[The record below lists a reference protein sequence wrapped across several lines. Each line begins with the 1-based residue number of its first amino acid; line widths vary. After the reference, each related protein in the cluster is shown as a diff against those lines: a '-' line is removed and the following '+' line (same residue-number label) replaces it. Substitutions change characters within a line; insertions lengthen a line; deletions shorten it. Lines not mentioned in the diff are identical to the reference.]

1 MNNDYIKDYKG
12 KELKLFI
19 MSYMLITAVV
29 IAFYVMKNNEI
40 VEVFPVLIELVTLD
54 AIAGVACTIVYIVNE
69 LWAVTTRIKLVYKIL
84 PSDTIFSDI
93 AVGKITIPGID
104 MEKAAE
110 QYKELFGESAEV
122 QTMEWNKIL
131 IKSRKSEYG
140 NVIEAERQQ
149 LLTRD
154 ICITSISL
162 SIINGIIIVIMSI
175 VFGSV
180 CKSIEIFG
188 VPTIY
193 TLVMYILSRK
203 TANNTARELVYMVIK
218 NDVIDR
224 MKSKSEN

>member
-29 IAFYVMKNNEI
+29 VAFYVMKNNEI
-40 VEVFPVLIELVTLD
+40 VEVFPVLIELVTFD
-54 AIAGVACTIVYIVNE
+54 AIAGAACSIVYIVNE
-69 LWAVTTRIKLVYKIL
+69 LWTFPARKKLVYKAL
-84 PSDTIFSDI
+84 PSETVFSDI
-93 AVGKITIPGID
+93 TEGKTTIPGID
-104 MEKAAE
+104 MKKAKE
-110 QYKELFGESAEV
+110 QYRVLFDASAEM
-122 QTMEWNKIL
+122 QTMEWNKL
-131 IKSRKSEYG
+131 LMKNRKSEYG

-162 SIINGIIIVIMSI
+162 LIINGIIIAIMSF
-175 VFGSV
+175 VFGNV

-188 VPTIY
+188 IPTLY

-203 TANNTARELVYMVIK
+203 AANNTARQLVNIVIK

-224 MKSKSEN
+224 MESKSEN